1 MVANLLH
8 LETVL
13 YIIPILYYIILHIQE
28 ETLETWMKTIDL
40 QPFAMAEEP
49 LHLMNIVTSLVSRAQ
64 LIEWGKLTI
73 LYYMDKIG

>member
-1 MVANLLH
+1 M
-8 LETVL
+8 
-13 YIIPILYYIILHIQE
+13 
-28 ETLETWMKTIDL
+28 WMKTIDL